1 MLEEF
6 RKNWLS
12 KPRLVCGIMTGT
24 SLDGVDIAICSI
36 EKKGDEF
43 GIELVAKK
51 MFSFPASVEFVF
63 DGFFDGFIIIKDI
76 AFENTNLSY
85 IFADYIKQL
94 CEKNNIDQ
102 SDIETIGFHG
112 QTIWHSPC
120 KRKIDFLNNTKF
132 SYQLG
137 CGSTLATLTGI
148 PVVNN
153 FRAADMALGG
163 QGAPLAPIFD
173 YHFLRSSTD
182 DVIALNIGGI
192 ANITYMPKSCK
203 KEDVIAFDTGPGNI
217 LIDDIIQEF
226 YGRQY
231 DRNGDIARS
240 GNLIPELFQGL
251 KGKDTYITK
260 KPPKSTGRE
269 YYNVKFINSM
279 IGNDD
284 NSKNYQDRLNTFTRF
299 TAWSIAKNIK
309 MFANPKAKIIV
320 TGGGRKNKYMM
331 ELLRDY
337 LPDAKIITKDNRKM
351 PADIKEAMI
360 FAFLAYLNLGGIPG
374 NMPSVTGA
382 ESEIILGS
390 LSIPT

>member
-24 SLDGVDIAICSI
+24 SLDGVDIAICRI

-43 GIELVAKK
+43 GIELVAKN
-51 MFSFPASVEFVF
+51 MFPFPKAAKDALQDAIDDIVNISEV
-63 DGFFDGFIIIKDI
+63 GF
-76 AFENTNLSY
+76 ANTELSY
-85 IFADYIKQL
+85 LFKEYINEL
-94 CEKNNIDQ
+94 CKIESIDLSNI
-102 SDIETIGFHG
+102 EAIGFHG
-112 QTIWHSPC
+112 QTIYHSPSQ
-120 KRKIDFLNNTKF
+120 DVDEFNDSQF

-153 FRAADMALGG
+153 FRAADLALGG

-192 ANITYMPKSCK
+192 ANITYMPKNCM
-203 KEDVIAFDTGPGNI
+203 KEDVIAFDTGPGNVLLDEI
-217 LIDDIIQEF
+217 ARMDF
-226 YGRQY
+226 SKKF

-240 GNLIPELFQGL
+240 GNLIPELFKTL
-251 KGKDTYITK
+251 KNKDSYIK
-260 KPPKSTGRE
+260 KSPPKSTGRE
-269 YYNVKFINSM
+269 YYSDRYIDFMINE
-279 IGNDD
+279 GEGDYNEDH
-284 NSKNYQDRLNTFTRF
+284 LNTFTRF

-309 MFANPKAKIIV
+309 QFANSEANIIV
-320 TGGGRKNKYMM
+320 TGGGRKNTYMM
-331 ELLRDY
+331 ELLSEY
-337 LPDAKIITKDNRKM
+337 LPNANIITKSLKKM
-351 PADIKEAMI
+351 PADIKEAMV
-360 FAFLAYLNLGGIPG
+360 FAFLAYLTLGGIPG

-382 ESEIILGS
+382 ERETILGS
-390 LSIPT
+390 ISFPM